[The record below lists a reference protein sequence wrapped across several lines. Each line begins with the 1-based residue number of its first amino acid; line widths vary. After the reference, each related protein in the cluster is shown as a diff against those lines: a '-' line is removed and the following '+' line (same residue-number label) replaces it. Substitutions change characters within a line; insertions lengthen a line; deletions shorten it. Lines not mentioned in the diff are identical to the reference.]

1 MRGKWVD
8 QWYDTASSGG
18 RFVRQDSRFRSW
30 VGEDGDFLPAAG
42 RYHLY
47 ISWAC
52 PWAHRTLI
60 YRALKGLKD
69 AISVTVV
76 NPLML
81 SNGWVI
87 AADADPVNH
96 AQFLWQVYAK
106 ADPDYIGRATVPVLW
121 DRRRET
127 IVNNESSEIIRM
139 FDAWPGA
146 RGPLFRP
153 PELASSID
161 ALNAEIY
168 PAVNN
173 GVYRAGFATTQAAY
187 EEAYRDLFAMLDRLE
202 RRLGEGSFL
211 LGEQVTKRTGGCLR
225 RCCALIRCIT
235 ATSSAIATAWWIFP
249 SCGTTCAR
257 FIRYPASPRRYIS
270 TISRRTTTAA
280 TTPSIRPASSPP
292 APVSIFPCRLDA
304 QCQSSAADRTRHAND
319 IDAGSLTSS
328 AISHAGCSR
337 ARRLRVPD
345 RPCPA
350 ISPCRQCRSWPSPAT
365 DSQQLQEILG

>member
-1 MRGKWVD
+1 MGYLMRGAWVD
-8 QWYDTASSGG
+8 QWYDTASSDG
-18 RFVRQDSRFRSW
+18 RFVRHDSRFRSW
-30 VGEDGDFLPAAG
+30 VGDNGDYLPAAG

-47 ISWAC
+47 VSWAC

-60 YRALKGLKD
+60 YRALKGLED

-76 NPLML
+76 EPLML

-96 AQFLWQVYAK
+96 AKFLWQVYGK

-121 DRRRET
+121 DRRQET

-153 PELASSID
+153 PELESGID

-187 EEAYRDLFAMLDRLE
+187 EEAYREVFAMLDRLE
-202 RRLGEGSFL
+202 RRLGEQSFL
-211 LGEQVTKRTGGCLR
+211 LGEQVTEADWRLFTTLLRFDPVYHGHFKCNRNRLVDFPELWDYTRTLYQVPGVAETVHFDHIKTHYYGSHR
-225 RCCALIRCIT
+225 TINPT
-235 ATSSAIATAWWIFP
+235 AVVAAGPRVDFSAPT
-249 SCGTTCAR
+249 
-257 FIRYPASPRRYIS
+257 
-270 TISRRTTTAA
+270 RRTV
-280 TTPSIRPASSPP
+280 PK
-292 APVSIFPCRLDA
+292 
-304 QCQSSAADRTRHAND
+304 
-319 IDAGSLTSS
+319 LT
-328 AISHAGCSR
+328 G
-337 ARRLRVPD
+337 
-345 RPCPA
+345 
-350 ISPCRQCRSWPSPAT
+350 
-365 DSQQLQEILG
+365 

>member
-1 MRGKWVD
+1 MGYLMRGTWVD

-18 RFVRQDSRFRSW
+18 RFVRQGSRFHSW
-30 VGEDGDFLPAAG
+30 VGEDSDFLPEAG

-47 ISWAC
+47 VSWAC

-60 YRALKGLKD
+60 YRVLKGLED

-76 NPLML
+76 DPLML

-106 ADPDYIGRATVPVLW
+106 ADPNYIGRATVPVLW

-146 RGPLFRP
+146 RGPLFRSP
-153 PELASSID
+153 DLASSID
-161 ALNAEIY
+161 ALNAEVY
-168 PAVNN
+168 PAINN

-211 LGEQVTKRTGGCLR
+211 LGEQVTEADWRLFTTLLRFDPVYHGHFKCNRNRLVDFPELWDYARTLYQVPGVAKTVHFDHIKTHYYGSHRTINPTGVVAAGPRVDFSAPTR
-225 RCCALIRCIT
+225 RA
-235 ATSSAIATAWWIFP
+235 
-249 SCGTTCAR
+249 
-257 FIRYPASPRRYIS
+257 
-270 TISRRTTTAA
+270 
-280 TTPSIRPASSPP
+280 
-292 APVSIFPCRLDA
+292 
-304 QCQSSAADRTRHAND
+304 
-319 IDAGSLTSS
+319 
-328 AISHAGCSR
+328 
-337 ARRLRVPD
+337 VPK
-345 RPCPA
+345 
-350 ISPCRQCRSWPSPAT
+350 
-365 DSQQLQEILG
+365 LGA

>member
-1 MRGKWVD
+1 MGYLMRGTWVD

-18 RFVRQDSRFRSW
+18 RFVRQGSRFHSW
-30 VGEDGDFLPAAG
+30 VGEDSDFLPEAG

-47 ISWAC
+47 VSWAC

-60 YRALKGLKD
+60 YRVLKGLED

-76 NPLML
+76 DPLML

-106 ADPDYIGRATVPVLW
+106 ADPNYIGRATVPVLW

-146 RGPLFRP
+146 RGPLFRSP
-153 PELASSID
+153 DLASSID
-161 ALNAEIY
+161 ALNAEVY
-168 PAVNN
+168 PAINN

-211 LGEQVTKRTGGCLR
+211 LGEQVTEADWRLFTTLLRFDPVYHGHFKCNRNRLVDFPELWDYARTLYQVPGVAKTVHFDHIKTHYYGSHRTINPTGVVAAGPRVDFSAPTRRAVPKLGG
-225 RCCALIRCIT
+225 
-235 ATSSAIATAWWIFP
+235 
-249 SCGTTCAR
+249 
-257 FIRYPASPRRYIS
+257 
-270 TISRRTTTAA
+270 
-280 TTPSIRPASSPP
+280 
-292 APVSIFPCRLDA
+292 
-304 QCQSSAADRTRHAND
+304 
-319 IDAGSLTSS
+319 
-328 AISHAGCSR
+328 
-337 ARRLRVPD
+337 
-345 RPCPA
+345 
-350 ISPCRQCRSWPSPAT
+350 
-365 DSQQLQEILG
+365 

>member
-1 MRGKWVD
+1 MGYLMRGTWVD

-30 VGEDGDFLPAAG
+30 VGEDGDFLPEAG

-47 ISWAC
+47 VLWAC

-60 YRALKGLKD
+60 YRGLKGLED
-69 AISVTVV
+69 AIGVIVV
-76 NPLML
+76 DPLML

-87 AADADPVNH
+87 AADADPLNH
-96 AQFLWQVYAK
+96 VQFLWQVYAK

-139 FDAWPGA
+139 FDTWPGA

-153 PELASSID
+153 AELASSID

-187 EEAYRDLFAMLDRLE
+187 EEAYRELFAMLDRLE
-202 RRLGEGSFL
+202 CRLSERSFL
-211 LGEQVTKRTGGCLR
+211 LGDQVTEADSTLLRFDPVYHGHFKCNRNRLVDFPELWDYVRTLYQVSGVAETVHFDHIKTHYYGSHRTINPTGVVAAGPGVDFSLPTRRAVPKLGGL
-225 RCCALIRCIT
+225 T
-235 ATSSAIATAWWIFP
+235 
-249 SCGTTCAR
+249 
-257 FIRYPASPRRYIS
+257 
-270 TISRRTTTAA
+270 
-280 TTPSIRPASSPP
+280 
-292 APVSIFPCRLDA
+292 
-304 QCQSSAADRTRHAND
+304 RTRA
-319 IDAGSLTSS
+319 SES
-328 AISHAGCSR
+328 
-337 ARRLRVPD
+337 
-345 RPCPA
+345 
-350 ISPCRQCRSWPSPAT
+350 
-365 DSQQLQEILG
+365 